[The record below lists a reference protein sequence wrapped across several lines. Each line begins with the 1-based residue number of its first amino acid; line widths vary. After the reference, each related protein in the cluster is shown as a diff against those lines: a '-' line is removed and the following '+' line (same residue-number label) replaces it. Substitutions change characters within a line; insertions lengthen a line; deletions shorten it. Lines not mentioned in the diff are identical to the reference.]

1 MSPDFD
7 LLADSAF
14 AAHIWSRDGGRGGR
28 AVGGAGGASPM
39 EGDCDTVRLV
49 HGDRAAE
56 AGTRV

>member
-14 AAHIWSRDGGRGGR
+14 AAHIWSRDGGRGGG
-28 AVGGAGGASPM
+28 AAGGAGGASSDGRD
-39 EGDCDTVRLV
+39 GDAVRLV